1 MNISDLSIKRPVFA
15 TVINVLVILLGLIAY
30 DKLSVREYP
39 NIDVPVVTVET
50 LYPGANA
57 KIMESQITQILE
69 DSLSGVEGI
78 DYMTSK
84 SGAELSQITIYFRLD
99 RDADAAASDVRDRV
113 GRVRGELPE
122 AIEEPIVAKVE
133 ADAQPII
140 WLAFS
145 SDRHSNLDVTDFADR
160 RVKDPLQTIKGVAN
174 VQIVGQREYAMRIW
188 LDRNKMASLG
198 VTPADVELALTQQ
211 NLEVPAGR
219 IESTDR
225 EFTVL
230 AQTDLNT
237 PEQFGNII
245 LREEQGY
252 LVRLQDVAR
261 IEIGAKDERI
271 ISRFNNQSAVAL
283 GVVKQSTANPLDVSA
298 GVQAMLPTI
307 RKNLPE
313 GMEVN
318 IAYDSS
324 VFISRSID
332 SVFTTIL
339 EAVALVVVVIFLFLR
354 NLRATLIPL
363 VTIPVS
369 LIGAF
374 AMMAMFDFSINTL
387 TLLAMVL
394 AIGLVVDDAIVV
406 LENIYRYIEEGMK
419 PLAAAFK
426 GMKEIGFAV
435 IAMTFTL
442 AAVFAPVAFT
452 PGRTGKLFSEFA
464 LTLAGAVIVSGFVAL
479 TLAPMLSSKLLKHET
494 NPGKFYLKGEAILNA
509 ITTFYSKVLAAAL
522 NRKAIIIGLG
532 ILTILGTGA
541 LYKMLPEELSPVEDR
556 GFVIGFSIAPEGAS
570 TEFVDRYARQVEG
583 LYSQLPETEK
593 YFMIVGFPSATN
605 SISFLGV
612 QDWEDRER
620 SVQEISGGLMGPMFG
635 GITGT
640 MSFPMLPPS
649 LGQSIVSRP
658 VEFVLQTTDS
668 YDKLN
673 QLTQALMMKVYTN
686 PMFTQPDTD
695 LKLNK
700 PELTIDVN
708 RDKAADVG
716 VPVATIGKTL
726 ETMMA
731 SRDVTR
737 FKKDGGQYDVVVQ
750 VEDVDRASPTDITQV
765 YVRGDQGN
773 MVQLANLVTVTETVA
788 AKELNHFNKLKAAT
802 IQAGLAPGVTVDQ
815 ALAFLQTASQELS
828 DEMGIQTQVDFG
840 GQSREFME
848 SSAGLMAT
856 FVLALLFIYLVLAAQ
871 FESFK
876 DPFIIMLSVP
886 PALLG
891 ALLTL
896 WMVGGTLNVY
906 SQIGLLTLVG
916 LITKHGILIVEFAN
930 QLQEQGKSKVEAV
943 IESASL
949 RLRPILMTTAAMVL
963 GAIPLALATGAGAES
978 REQIG
983 WVIVGGMTF
992 GTLLTLF
999 IVPAFYL
1006 LIAKTLDGQK
1016 RGEVAEE
1023 AMANSEAKAA

>member
-15 TVINVLVILLGLIAY
+15 TVINVMVILLGLIAF
-30 DKLSVREYP
+30 DRLSVREYP

-57 KIMESQITQILE
+57 QIMETQVTQILE

-78 DYMTSK
+78 DYMASK
-84 SGAELSQITIYFRLD
+84 SGAEKSQITIYFRLD
-99 RDADAAASDVRDRV
+99 RDADAAASDIRDRV
-113 GRVRGELPE
+113 GRVRGQLPGD
-122 AIEEPIVAKVE
+122 IEEPIVAKVE
-133 ADAQPII
+133 ADAQPIF

-145 SDRHSNLDVTDFADR
+145 SDRHSDLEVTDFADR
-160 RVKDPLQTIKGVAN
+160 RVKDPLQTIKGVAS
-174 VQIVGQREYAMRIW
+174 VQIVGQREWAMRVW
-188 LDRNKMASLG
+188 LDRNKMAAMG
-198 VTPADVELALTQQ
+198 VTPADVEQALAQQ

-219 IESTDR
+219 IESTQR

-230 AQTDLNT
+230 TETDLRT

-245 LREEQGY
+245 IRKEQNY
-252 LVRLQDVAR
+252 LVRLKDVAR
-261 IEIGAKDERI
+261 VEVGARDERV
-271 ISRFNNQSAVAL
+271 ISRFKGRSAVAL

-298 GVQAMLPTI
+298 GIEAMLPTI
-307 RKNLPE
+307 RENLPE

-332 SVFTTIL
+332 SVFTTIM

-494 NPGKFYLKGEAILNA
+494 NPGKFYLKGEAVLNSL
-509 ITTFYSKVLAAAL
+509 TDFYRRLLAAAL
-522 NRKAIIIGLG
+522 SRKGLVVGLG
-532 ILTILGTGA
+532 LLTIMGTGA
-541 LYKMLPEELSPVEDR
+541 MYQQLPEELSPVEDR

-570 TEFVDRYARQVEG
+570 TEFVDRYARQIEG
-583 LYSQLPETEK
+583 LYSQVPEAEK
-593 YFMIVGFPSATN
+593 YFMIVGYPASTN

-612 QDWEDRER
+612 QDWAERER

-640 MSFPMLPPS
+640 MSFPLLPPS

-658 VEFVLQTTDS
+658 VEFVVQTTDS
-668 YDKLN
+668 YEKLN

-700 PELTIDVN
+700 PELTIEVA
-708 RDKAADVG
+708 RDKAADLG
-716 VPVATIGKTL
+716 VPVATIGRTL

-731 SRDVTR
+731 GREVTR
-737 FKKDGGQYDVVVQ
+737 FKKDGEQYDVVVQ
-750 VEDVDRASPTDITQV
+750 VDDINRASPTDITQV
-765 YVRGDQGN
+765 YVRGGEGE
-773 MVQLANLVTVTETVA
+773 MVQLANLVTVTEAVA

-815 ALAFLQTASQELS
+815 ALAFLEATTAELS
-828 DEMGIQTQVDFG
+828 KEMGVQTQVDFG
-840 GQSREFME
+840 GQSREFKE

-896 WMVGGTLNVY
+896 WLVGGTLNVY

-930 QLQEQGKSKVEAV
+930 QLQEQGKAKLEAV

-983 WVIVGGMTF
+983 WVIVGGMSF

-1006 LIAKTLDGQK
+1006 LIAKNLDGKQ
-1016 RGEVAEE
+1016 RGDVSHEDRAS
-1023 AMANSEAKAA
+1023 AGHTA